1 MNAAHTQDKDHAPNS
16 WHSLTADKVFSTL
29 GSTISGLS
37 SYEAERRQDVYGH
50 NEISEE
56 KGPSAAAIMLKQLK
70 EPLVLILLAATA
82 ISAILGETIDAII
95 IIVIVVLAVVVGFV
109 QEYRSERAIEALK
122 KMVSAT
128 CRVLRD
134 GNERVIDV
142 KNLVPGDVIL
152 LSAGDKVPA
161 DSYILESF
169 NLLVDEAPL
178 TGESIPVQKQGG
190 AFALT
195 VDTPVADRRNVLHM
209 ITTVTAGRTRAI
221 VFATGM
227 KTQLGRIATSVQSVE
242 MQKTPFE
249 LRMRH
254 AGKLLSTI
262 MLAVVT
268 IVSAIAIFRG
278 GYAIIEMLV
287 WGISLAVAAVP
298 EALPAVV
305 AASLTLGMYRMAK
318 RNAIIRRLP
327 AVESLGSTTVICSDK
342 TGTLTKGEMTA
353 RKVYVYDSFA
363 EVSGT
368 GYSLEGDISGNIGRD
383 ELLLLAKSSILCND
397 ARIAKEHTPDVKG
410 DGEIVG
416 DTTELALII
425 LAGKLGLK
433 KQELDSRFL
442 RVDEITFTSERKK
455 MTTIHRVNEKRH
467 YLLKRQDER
476 SKENHLGKEDKIG
489 VRHFSFQAHMK
500 GAPEVVLSCCVNVMV
515 NSRGVA
521 SLTDDIRSRILSV
534 NNQMAANGLR
544 VLAVAFKEQDD
555 DSTELLHNYSSQ
567 HLVVEE
573 GFTFLGLVAMM
584 DPPRQE
590 AIDAVKQCKSA
601 GIDVIMITG
610 DHKLTA
616 TAVAKEVGIL
626 VPAQAHKTAMGENNG
641 ISPDDDYDESQVVI
655 TGSELEQISDREL
668 AQRVHSIKVYSRVS
682 PEHKLR
688 IVQALRSTGHIV
700 AMTGDGINDAPALK
714 AADVG
719 IAMGLT
725 GTQVTKESA
734 SMILADDNFASIVS
748 AVKEGRRIFDNVKK
762 YLTYLLSANIS
773 EIAILTFSV
782 IMGWPFPLLAKHI
795 LYINLAT
802 DGSPAIAL
810 GLEPEEPD
818 VMMRKPRNPKEGMFS
833 GVKRWII
840 GIPILLSIVSLTL
853 FWLVLY
859 QPDEVGWWWWQR
871 VNGSAGITENDDIGA
886 GGEMII
892 NKARTMLFG
901 LIVFFE
907 LFLALSM
914 RSFRHNIIKLGFLGN
929 RLLVFALVGESAVIL
944 VIMNYPPLQYL
955 FDLTPLQFSEWLLI
969 LGLAATGFVYSEGIK
984 FISAINSRSSNNDHI
999 DKKSVVI

>member
-1 MNAAHTQDKDHAPNS
+1 MK
-16 WHSLTADKVFSTL
+16 ADKVFATL
-29 GSTISGLS
+29 GSTMAGLS
-37 SYEAERRQDVYGH
+37 SYDAEQRLCVYGH

-70 EPLVLILLAATA
+70 EPLVLILLAATS
-82 ISAILGETIDAII
+82 ISAILGETIDATI
-95 IIVIVVLAVVVGFV
+95 IIVIVALAVIVGFV

-122 KMVSAT
+122 KMASAT

-161 DSYILESF
+161 DSYIIESF

-178 TGESIPVQKQGG
+178 TGESIPVQKQAN

-195 VDTPVADRRNVLHM
+195 VDTPVADRRNILHM
-209 ITTVTAGRTRAI
+209 ITTVTAGRAKAI
-221 VFATGM
+221 AFATGM

-249 LRMRH
+249 LRMRRM
-254 AGKLLSTI
+254 GKLMSII

-268 IVSAIAIFRG
+268 VVSAIAIFRG

-318 RNAIIRRLP
+318 RNALVRRLP

-342 TGTLTKGEMTA
+342 TGTLTKGEMTV
-353 RKVYVYDSFA
+353 RKLYVYDSYA
-363 EVSGT
+363 DVSGT
-368 GYSLEGDISGNIGRD
+368 GYTLQGDISGNIGRD
-383 ELLLLAKSSILCND
+383 ELLLLANSSVLCND
-397 ARIAKEHTPDVKG
+397 ARITKEHTADVKG
-410 DGEIVG
+410 DGETVG
-416 DTTELALII
+416 DPTELALII

-433 KQELDSRFL
+433 KQELDLWFP

-455 MTTIHRVNEKRH
+455 MTTIHRTNEKPH
-467 YLLKRQDER
+467 YPLQRQGEESSTENR
-476 SKENHLGKEDKIG
+476 LEKEEDKG
-489 VRHFSFQAHMK
+489 VRHFSYQAHMK
-500 GAPEVVLSCCVNVMV
+500 GAPEVVLSSCTNVIVNG
-515 NSRGVA
+515 SGVA
-521 SLTDDIRSRILSV
+521 SLTDDMRSRILSV

-544 VLAVAFKEQDD
+544 VLAVAFKDL
-555 DSTELLHNYSSQ
+555 DSGRRELLHHYSSED
-567 HLVVEE
+567 LVEE
-573 GFTFLGLVAMM
+573 GFTFLGLIAMM

-590 AIDAVKQCKSA
+590 AMDAVKQCKSA
-601 GIDVIMITG
+601 GIGVIMITG

-626 VPAQAHKTAMGENNG
+626 VPTPTHKTVGREDNNSSSRDDEN
-641 ISPDDDYDESQVVI
+641 QAVI
-655 TGSELEQISDREL
+655 TGSELEKISDREL
-668 AQRVHSIKVYSRVS
+668 AARVNSVKVYSRVS

-688 IVQALRSTGHIV
+688 IIQALRSTGHIV

-725 GTQVTKESA
+725 GTQVAKESA

-810 GLEPEEPD
+810 GLEPDEPD
-818 VMMRKPRNPKEGMFS
+818 VMKRKPRNPKEGMFS
-833 GVKRWII
+833 GIKRWII

-853 FWLVLY
+853 FWLVLS
-859 QPDEVGWWWWQR
+859 QPDEGGWWWQR
-871 VNGSAGITENDDIGA
+871 VNESVGITENDDIGA
-886 GGEMII
+886 GGEIII
-892 NKARTMLFG
+892 NKARTMMFG

-907 LFLALSM
+907 LFLALSL
-914 RSFRHNIIKLGFLGN
+914 RSFRHNIVKLGLLRN
-929 RLLVFALVGESAVIL
+929 RLLVFSLVGESAVIL
-944 VIMNYPPLQYL
+944 VIMNYPPLQYV

-969 LGLAATGFVYSEGIK
+969 LGLAATGFVYSEGVK
-984 FISAINSRSSNNDHI
+984 FISAINSRSSNNNHI
-999 DKKSVVI
+999 DKKSQQ